1 MTDFLLKTKY
11 GVLGVWA
18 KQKTTNRKLLWS
30 LQSVDQLNEFAKCQ
44 SLPWKTQ
51 VYPSVDHKFSSDF
64 CTFRYVRMYVSV
76 CTFSELVCDLLP
88 RRLLS
93 WLSQRRIAQ
102 RVSQGHNIDEH
113 CLGGH

>member
-51 VYPSVDHKFSSDF
+51 AYPSVDHKFSSDF
-64 CTFRYVRMYVSV
+64 CAHV
-76 CTFSELVCDLLP
+76 C
-88 RRLLS
+88 
-93 WLSQRRIAQ
+93 I
-102 RVSQGHNIDEH
+102 RVYF
-113 CLGGH
+113 